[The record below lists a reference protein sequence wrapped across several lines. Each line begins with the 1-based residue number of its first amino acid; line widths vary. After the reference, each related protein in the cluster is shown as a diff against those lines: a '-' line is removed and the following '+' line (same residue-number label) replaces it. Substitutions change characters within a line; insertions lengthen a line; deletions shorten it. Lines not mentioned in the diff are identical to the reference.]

1 MKRFILSTAAMI
13 LVLMVAAPAFSA
25 EKKVLFIDSYHEGYA
40 WSDGITRGVKS
51 VLEDSG
57 VNLKVIRMDTKRNK
71 SEEFKV
77 AAAEKAKAEIE
88 AFKPD
93 VVIAADDNA
102 SKYLIAPYYKGTDLP
117 VVFCGVNWDAS
128 GYGFPA
134 SNVTGMVEV
143 NDVVGLIGQLKQFAK
158 GDRVGF
164 IAGDA
169 VTNEKEIENYKKKFN
184 LEVDAYLAKDFA
196 DWKKG
201 YSEMQTKVDIL
212 IVYNFVAVPDWDA
225 EAAKEFILANTKIPT
240 GTMQSG
246 VMDYAMLGFTK
257 VAEEQGEWS
266 AKAALR
272 ILNGTSPADI
282 PVARN
287 EQGNLMVN
295 VKIAEAMGAEIPYEL
310 LANAQLASN

>member
-13 LVLMVAAPAFSA
+13 LVLMVAVPAFSA
-25 EKKVLFIDSYHEGYA
+25 EKKVLFIDSYHEGYD

-51 VLEDSG
+51 VLEGSG
-57 VNLKVIRMDTKRNK
+57 VNLKVLRMDTKRNN
-71 SEEFKV
+71 SEEFKI
-77 AAAEKAKAEIE
+77 AAAEKARAEI
-88 AFKPD
+88 
-93 VVIAADDNA
+93 
-102 SKYLIAPYYKGTDLP
+102 DLP

-134 SNVTGMVEV
+134 SNVTGMIEV
-143 NDVVGLIGQLKQFAK
+143 NDVVGLIAQLRQFAK

-164 IAGDA
+164 IAGDTE
-169 VTNEKEIENYKKKFN
+169 TNEKEIVNYKKEFN

-225 EAAKEFILANTKIPT
+225 EAAKAFILANTKIPT

-266 AKAALR
+266 AKAALK
-272 ILNGTSPADI
+272 ILHGTSPADI
-282 PVARN
+282 PIVRN

-295 VKIAEAMGAEIPYEL
+295 AKIAEAMGAEIPYTL
-310 LANAQLASN
+310 LANAKIAGQ